1 MPTLTH
7 RRLRPNAAN
16 TRSVSL
22 GRLRSSHRPA
32 IAAATATTVAT
43 AGAATLP
50 PATRGS
56 RRRSRSL
63 KAPRRSVRQAASR
76 CDAANR

>member
-7 RRLRPNAAN
+7 RRLRPNAAH
-16 TRSVSL
+16 TRSASL
-22 GRLRSSHRPA
+22 GRLRSSHRLA

-43 AGAATLP
+43 AGAATLTP
-50 PATRGS
+50 PSRGS

-63 KAPRRSVRQAASR
+63 EAPRRSVRRAASR